1 MEIIIHGKPHAGSS
15 KATSDIDG
23 LARNIVENFFN
34 SRDGFDDEQSLI
46 VDARYWKNNWYS
58 VYTYRRSNLKEFSS
72 GVGRT
77 TYFAISLVI
86 PGGYCQRV
94 SAVYELLKNVCNDAV
109 IGIYISGNGKYMVQ
123 NLYDNGS
130 FVSIAEKVR
139 KNYINTEVAFDS
151 EFVPQVN
158 FSNDKKSNVLWCD
171 SEEFIRCL
179 KTSGRIIVTEGESI
193 KDPLLEEVVHNSL
206 QYDDVTAEKGRQEEP
221 KDNSKELLIGTNRFQ
236 SRKSSEEELE
246 SKTRNP
252 LYGHRDDMRQSL
264 SEKKSGIKWIRVLP
278 LINTVL
284 IVLTWIFI
292 AVNYDNGK
300 CWHSCACDISEINN
314 DINDLKERLDGLE
327 KGYSMVV
334 QRLSSLENNKFES
347 GGTTEQPPSD
357 MDENC
362 DFCIYQNSKPIKVGD
377 VLDINSNV
385 SIYFTSREGYT
396 IHVAGL
402 FNKLQ
407 EFYHGACVKLNPK
420 KTTIKINYRSGE
432 PNDRS
437 KLNKK
442 NEVVFEIKENEDEW
456 KRTE

>member
-34 SRDGFDDEQSLI
+34 SRDEFDDEQSLI

-86 PGGYCQRV
+86 PGGYCRRV

-109 IGIYISGNGKYMVQ
+109 IGTYISGNGKYMVQ

-139 KNYINTEVAFDS
+139 KNYISTEVAFDS
-151 EFVPQVN
+151 EFVPLVN
-158 FSNDKKSNVLWCD
+158 FGNDKKSNVLWCD

-179 KTSGRIIVTEGESI
+179 KTSGRIIVTEGESV
-193 KDPLLEEVVHNSL
+193 KDPLLEETVHNSL
-206 QYDDVTAEKGRQEEP
+206 QYDDVTAEKRRPEEL

-236 SRKSSEEELE
+236 SRKSSEEEPE
-246 SKTRNP
+246 SKTCNP
-252 LYGHRDDMRQSL
+252 LYGHRGDMRQSS

-278 LINTVL
+278 LVNTVL

-292 AVNYDNGK
+292 AVIYDNERG
-300 CWHSCACDISEINN
+300 WHRYACDISN
-314 DINDLKERLDGLE
+314 DINSLKERLDVLE

-347 GGTTEQPPSD
+347 RGTTEQPPSD
-357 MDENC
+357 MDEDC
-362 DFCIYQNSKPIKVGD
+362 DFCIYQNLTPIKVGD
-377 VLDINSNV
+377 VLYINSNV
-385 SIYFTSREGYT
+385 AICFTSREGYK
-396 IHVAGL
+396 IHTAGL
-402 FNKLQ
+402 SNKLN
-407 EFYHGACVKLNPK
+407 EFYNSACVKLNPK
-420 KTTIKINYRSGE
+420 ETTITKITINYRSGG
-432 PNDRS
+432 PNDLS

-442 NEVVFEIKENEDEW
+442 NKVVFEKTQNEW
-456 KRTE
+456 IRTE

>member
-139 KNYINTEVAFDS
+139 KNYTNTEITFDS
-151 EFVPQVN
+151 GFVPLVN

-193 KDPLLEEVVHNSL
+193 KDPLLEETVHNSL
-206 QYDDVTAEKGRQEEP
+206 QYDDVTAEKERQEEP

-252 LYGHRDDMRQSL
+252 LYRHRDDMRQSL

-278 LINTVL
+278 LVNTVL

-300 CWHSCACDISEINN
+300 CWHSCACDTSKINN
-314 DINDLKERLDGLE
+314 DIDGLNRYVDVLKEEYL
-327 KGYSMVV
+327 MVV
-334 QRLSSLENNKFES
+334 QRLSSLEKHR
-347 GGTTEQPPSD
+347 SD
-357 MDENC
+357 NENSENSANDKDEDC
-362 DFCIYQNSKPIKVGD
+362 EFGIIQNGVLIKLNE
-377 VLDINSNV
+377 VLDINSKVLISFN
-385 SIYFTSREGYT
+385 SREGYD
-396 IHVAGL
+396 IHSSG
-402 FNKLQ
+402 
-407 EFYHGACVKLNPK
+407 VKLEDLRQNVPVMLNPDSITK
-420 KTTIKINYRSGE
+420 NITITYRSGG
-432 PNDRS
+432 PKDLR
-437 KLNKK
+437 KLNEK
-442 NEVVFEIKENEDEW
+442 NKVVFTKTQDKW
-456 KRTE
+456 TRTK